1 MSNDDIDQGPQL
13 GLADPD
19 HDPAHARL
27 RTALGETGGSL
38 APKAG
43 WEARVWE
50 RIEAEER
57 GAARVRWGWF
67 ASGAMAAAAAVTLL
81 VWQPWRGEPV
91 RSPGVDHKL
100 AMVAPTI
107 TIRAGEQVMRSDA
120 AAPGS
125 ILSVHHG
132 QQAPANVVVWVY
144 YDEQLVHEGGAKV
157 EMVLDRPGT
166 YHVIS
171 TVGPRPAHADLDAAL
186 AALVTDGVKH
196 QRKEIV
202 VR

>member
-1 MSNDDIDQGPQL
+1 MSNDDIDQGRPEL

-27 RTALGETGGSL
+27 RTALGETGGGL

-43 WEARVWE
+43 WEQRVWE
-50 RIEAEER
+50 RIEAEQA
-57 GAARVRWGWF
+57 GGSRVRWGWF

-81 VWQPWRGEPV
+81 VWQPWQGEPGTA
-91 RSPGVDHKL
+91 PGDQQ
-100 AMVAPTI
+100 VAAVLPQI
-107 TIRAGEQVMRSDA
+107 EIRAGSQVMRSTE
-120 AAPGS
+120 AAPG
-125 ILSVHHG
+125 
-132 QQAPANVVVWVY
+132 NVLHVTYELAHAEVWVY
-144 YDEQLVHEGGAKV
+144 FDEQLVHEGGARV
-157 EMVLDRPGT
+157 ELVLDRPGT

-171 TVGPRPAHADLDAAL
+171 TVGPRVAHADLDAAL

-196 QRKEIV
+196 HRREFV

>member
-1 MSNDDIDQGPQL
+1 MSNDDIDQGRPQL

-50 RIEAEER
+50 RIEAEQ
-57 GAARVRWGWF
+57 GGSRVGWGWF

-91 RSPGVDHKL
+91 RSPGDQQV
-100 AMVAPTI
+100 AMVTPTI
-107 TIRAGEQVMRSDA
+107 TIRAGEQVMRSTE
-120 AAPGS
+120 AAPGN
-125 ILSVHHG
+125 ILTVSYD
-132 QQAPANVVVWVY
+132 QANAEVWVY
-144 YDEQLVHEGGAKV
+144 FDEQLVHEGGSKV
-157 EMVLDRPGT
+157 ELVLDKPGT

-171 TVGPRPAHADLDAAL
+171 TVGPRDAHPDLDAAL
-186 AALVTDGVKH
+186 AALVTEGVRH
-196 QRKEIV
+196 HRKEIV

>member
-1 MSNDDIDQGPQL
+1 MSNDDSNSPEL

-50 RIEAEER
+50 RIEAAER
-57 GAARVRWGWF
+57 GGSRVRWGWF

-91 RSPGVDHKL
+91 TQPPGGDDDRKL
-100 AMVAPTI
+100 ALVTPTI
-107 TIRAGEQVMRSDA
+107 TIRAGEQVMRSTE
-120 AAPGS
+120 AAPGN
-125 ILSVHHG
+125 ILTVHYE
-132 QQAPANVVVWVY
+132 QANAAVWVY
-144 YDEQLVHEGGAKV
+144 LDEQLVHEGGARV
-157 EMVLDRPGT
+157 ELVLDRPGT

-171 TVGPRPAHADLDAAL
+171 TVGPRQAHADLDAAL
-186 AALVTDGVKH
+186 AALVTQGVRH
-196 QRKEIV
+196 HRKEIV